1 MYLYFRIH
9 QKMNTT
15 MIRCII
21 NYLHTWLASL
31 LVETVMEGSN
41 PVSEVVWRLPARRIV
56 SSVGSKVMRDG
67 NVAGMVNS
75 TKLWAACHTNSPY
88 QKLAVQERSRQ
99 HLSGASHDIIRED
112 NTQRVHCKRWPS
124 CTVWRLRLQCVSLCG
139 CMHACI
145 LKVWDGTIR
154 RV

>member
-1 MYLYFRIH
+1 
-9 QKMNTT
+9 MNTT

-75 TKLWAACHTNSPY
+75 TKL
-88 QKLAVQERSRQ
+88 
-99 HLSGASHDIIRED
+99 
-112 NTQRVHCKRWPS
+112 
-124 CTVWRLRLQCVSLCG
+124 
-139 CMHACI
+139 
-145 LKVWDGTIR
+145 
-154 RV
+154 